1 MAVID
6 SDAHV
11 IENSRTW
18 DFMPEADLQYKPRR
32 LAEEE
37 TEDLLGQ
44 DAGSLASLS
53 GPGRKEF
60 WLIDGKVRPYQ
71 AFDPTKSRTPDAAR
85 EVVDVQ
91 ARLNHMDQLGTDIQV
106 LYPTLFL
113 FRLADNR
120 EVDRAICKSYNR
132 WLADVWKRSNN
143 RLRWVVVPP
152 VLDMD
157 AAVEEIRFG
166 KENGACGVFM
176 LGVNQDHIVTD
187 PYYFPMYEEAAA
199 LDLPICVHSGS
210 ASITFDAMF
219 GKLETLL
226 WYAKLPVAAAM
237 HTLYMSKIPQ
247 SFPKVRWGFI
257 EASSSFVPYLLH
269 DLVARH
275 ERMYNQKVAMNSVLR
290 DSRFFVTAQTD
301 DDLGYVVQY
310 AGEGNLVMGTDYGHV
325 DTASQLEAL
334 QILKSDEKVSPEIA
348 DKILDENARELYGI

>member
-11 IENSRTW
+11 IENNHTW
-18 DFMPEADLQYKPRR
+18 DFFSEADLPFKPRR
-32 LAEEE
+32 LTE
-37 TEDLLGQ
+37 TESADLIGE
-44 DAGSLASLS
+44 DPGSLSSLS
-53 GPGRKEF
+53 GPGRREY

-71 AFDPTKSRTPDAAR
+71 AFDPAKSRTPDNAR

-91 ARLNHMDQLGTDIQV
+91 TRLDHMDQLGTDVQV

-113 FRLADNR
+113 FRIADNP
-120 EVDRAICKSYNR
+120 EVDRAVCRSYNR
-132 WLADVWKRSNN
+132 WLADAWSKSNN

-157 AAVEEIRFG
+157 AAVAEIRFG
-166 KENGACGVFM
+166 KQNGACGVFM
-176 LGVNQDHIVTD
+176 LGVNQNRIVTD

-199 LDLPICVHSGS
+199 LDLPICIHSGS

-226 WYAKLPVAAAM
+226 WFAKLPVAASM

-247 SFPKVRWGFI
+247 KFPKIRWGFV
-257 EASSSFVPYLLH
+257 EASGSFVPYMMH
-269 DLVARH
+269 DLGARH
-275 ERMYNQKVAMNSVLR
+275 ERMYNQKVEMNSILR

-301 DDLGYVVQY
+301 DDLAYVVQY
-310 AGEGNLVMGTDYGHV
+310 AGEDNLVMGTDYGHV

-334 QILKSDEKVSPEIA
+334 QILKSDEKVSREVA
-348 DKILDENARELYGI
+348 DKILDNNARELYGI